1 MLMAQQFVG
10 QFRRKRL
17 LIALAIATVVLI
29 LTLAFRYIEEKS
41 RIEQQAMDFADKAI
55 MRFDRMF
62 SPLDVSANN
71 TLGLVGVPCRDVRFP
86 LIEKIS
92 ALQTV
97 RAILLVDHVLLQ
109 LVLLR
114 HMTHLLCRLHD
125 LILCLLSLYPRHD
138 LRLRSSGWS
147 DPLLLLLLLLLKLAH
162 LHLLQLL
169 LGELL
174 LLRLWLV
181 LLIMHHRLRKALQ
194 THLLML
200 LLSHLRRELLL
211 LLVIELLLQLRR
223 DLWLM
228 LTDGVREDILD
239 ERIRLLGSDLVEMR
253 STGFRSH
260 EAVEL
265 TRLVPSSSR
274 VPR

>member
-1 MLMAQQFVG
+1 MGSLLHLL
-10 QFRRKRL
+10 RR
-17 LIALAIATVVLI
+17 
-29 LTLAFRYIEEKS
+29 
-41 RIEQQAMDFADKAI
+41 
-55 MRFDRMF
+55 
-62 SPLDVSANN
+62 PW
-71 TLGLVGVPCRDVRFP
+71 
-86 LIEKIS
+86 
-92 ALQTV
+92 
-97 RAILLVDHVLLQ
+97 RAEIRAVLLVDHVLLQ

-114 HMTHLLCRLHD
+114 HMTHLLRGLHD
-125 LILCLLSLYPRHD
+125 LILCLLSLDPRHH
-138 LRLRSSGWS
+138 LRLRRSGWS

-174 LLRLWLV
+174 LLCLWLV
-181 LLIMHHRLRKALQ
+181 LLVVHHRLGKALQ
-194 THLLML
+194 AHLLML

>member
-1 MLMAQQFVG
+1 LG
-10 QFRRKRL
+10 SLLHLLRR
-17 LIALAIATVVLI
+17 
-29 LTLAFRYIEEKS
+29 
-41 RIEQQAMDFADKAI
+41 
-55 MRFDRMF
+55 
-62 SPLDVSANN
+62 PW
-71 TLGLVGVPCRDVRFP
+71 
-86 LIEKIS
+86 
-92 ALQTV
+92 
-97 RAILLVDHVLLQ
+97 RAEIRAVLLVDHVLLQ

-114 HMTHLLCRLHD
+114 HMTHLLRGLHD
-125 LILCLLSLYPRHD
+125 LILCLLSLDPRHH
-138 LRLRSSGWS
+138 LRLRRSGWS

-181 LLIMHHRLRKALQ
+181 LLVVHHRLGKALQ
-194 THLLML
+194 AHLML

-253 STGFRSH
+253 STGFGSH

-265 TRLVPSSSR
+265 IRSVPSSSC